1 MESNAIDR
9 GDAAAQ
15 LAALQADRAALADR
29 VMQPWWHDVASGL
42 LLFGFL
48 SSSVIEMS
56 WVRGVVLLVFAA
68 GLGFLAWSYRQ
79 RTGVWVYPDS
89 RAWLT
94 WVPLALVIVV
104 PALVLADD
112 HDQRWAMPVAGAV
125 LGLALAVLSRR
136 WTRRWIAE
144 LRGEL

>member
-1 MESNAIDR
+1 MESNGIDR
-9 GDAAAQ
+9 DAAVAQ

-42 LLFGFL
+42 LLFGL
-48 SSSVIEMS
+48 MASYVIES
-56 WVRGVVLLVFAA
+56 SRVRAVVVLVLAL
-68 GLGFLAWSYRQ
+68 GLCWLAWSYQR

-94 WVPLALVIVV
+94 WVPLALVVVV
-104 PALVLADD
+104 PAFLLADRG
-112 HDQRWAMPVAGAV
+112 HRWAMPVAGVV
-125 LGLALAVLSRR
+125 LGVALAVLSRR

-144 LRGEL
+144 LRSGR